1 MNPLA
6 PIEEIMR
13 RHDSTCTVEEF
24 HTVVNVVFHEF
35 EAEIYDVVHRDMW
48 ESLPAQVSLLASDC
62 LHSGAIA
69 GDLRLLDVGCG
80 TGLASDCVLKSP
92 LGPKVA
98 SVHLLDM
105 SPTMLRKAQSRAGN
119 WNIPVTSNEG
129 TVETL
134 RAEQQF
140 DLIVTCSVLHHIPD
154 LAAFLR
160 NIRQVQAPDGVFIH
174 LQDPNGDYLKDE
186 ELQKR
191 TAELS
196 KTIFP
201 EWISRLAPKR
211 VLGRVYREITGKQGQ
226 DYVSRTNRELLRRG
240 VVQSPLTTKEIF
252 SITDIHVQDGAGISI
267 RRMMEWMPDYEL
279 ISQRA
284 YAFFGRLASTLPPEW
299 KSREEELSAQRALN
313 GMHIS
318 AAWRLSH
325 PGTF

>member
-24 HTVVNVVFHEF
+24 HTAVNVVFHEF
-35 EAEIYDVVHRDMW
+35 EAEIYDEVHRDMW

-69 GDLRLLDVGCG
+69 GNLRLLDVGCG

-98 SVHLLDM
+98 SVHLLDT

-191 TAELS
+191 TAEVS

-211 VLGRVYREITGKQGQ
+211 VLGRAYREITGKQGQ

-267 RRMMEWMPDYEL
+267 RRMMEWMPDYQL

-284 YAFFGRLASTLPPEW
+284 YAFFGRLSSTLPSEW

-318 AAWRLSH
+318 AAWRLSRS
-325 PGTF
+325 GTF